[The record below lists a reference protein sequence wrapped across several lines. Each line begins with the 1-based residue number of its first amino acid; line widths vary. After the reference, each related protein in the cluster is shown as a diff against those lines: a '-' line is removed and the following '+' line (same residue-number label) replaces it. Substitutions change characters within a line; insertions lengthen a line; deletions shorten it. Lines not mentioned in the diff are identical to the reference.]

1 MKRLTNEEIRN
12 MMKSMGHR
20 IGVVIYSM
28 FKKKKYLD
36 ASNGNKKNETDLS
49 SQIHLLVSHS
59 NVFSAQ

>member
-1 MKRLTNEEIRN
+1 
-12 MMKSMGHR
+12 
-20 IGVVIYSM
+20 M
-28 FKKKKYLD
+28 FLKKTHLD

>member
-1 MKRLTNEEIRN
+1 

-20 IGVVIYSM
+20 IDVVIYILC
-28 FKKKKYLD
+28 FKKKTHLD